1 MTTGITIRRR
11 DGSVLFHSA
20 TATTTAQA
28 VNELVAEA
36 RRDLRSADLRSADL
50 RSADLRS
57 ADLRSAN
64 LRSADL
70 RSADL
75 RSADLRS
82 ANLRSA
88 NLRSAD
94 LSSANLRSANLRSAD
109 LRSADL
115 SSANLRS
122 ADLRSADLRY
132 ANLSY
137 AKNVPHVLTVG
148 PLDGWLITLTNT
160 LDGWRFTAGCRY
172 LTEGEARAHWADAS
186 GWSPDSAPEHGARM
200 LAGVDALI
208 SMARALGWPEKL
220 VGEAEAVV
228 A

>member
-36 RRDLRSADLRSADL
+36 RR
-50 RSADLRS
+50 
-57 ADLRSAN
+57 N

-75 RSADLRS
+75 CSADLHSADLRY
-82 ANLRSA
+82 
-88 NLRSAD
+88 AD
-94 LSSANLRSANLRSAD
+94 LRYAD

-115 SSANLRS
+115 Y
-122 ADLRSADLRY
+122 SADLRY
-132 ANLSY
+132 ADLRYADLHYADLRYADLRS

>member
-36 RRDLRSADLRSADL
+36 RRNLRSADLRYADLYSADLRSADL
-50 RSADLRS
+50 RS
-57 ADLRSAN
+57 
-64 LRSADL
+64 
-70 RSADL
+70 
-75 RSADLRS
+75 
-82 ANLRSA
+82 
-88 NLRSAD
+88 
-94 LSSANLRSANLRSAD
+94 
-109 LRSADL
+109 
-115 SSANLRS
+115 
-122 ADLRSADLRY
+122 
-132 ANLSY
+132 

>member
-36 RRDLRSADLRSADL
+36 RRNLRSADLRSADLYSADLRSADL
-50 RSADLRS
+50 RSADLRY
-57 ADLRSAN
+57 
-64 LRSADL
+64 ADL

-75 RSADLRS
+75 HY
-82 ANLRSA
+82 
-88 NLRSAD
+88 
-94 LSSANLRSANLRSAD
+94 
-109 LRSADL
+109 
-115 SSANLRS
+115 

-132 ANLSY
+132 ADLHYANLRYADLRS

>member
-36 RRDLRSADLRSADL
+36 RRNLRSADLRSADL

-57 ADLRSAN
+57 ADLRSA
-64 LRSADL
+64 DL
-70 RSADL
+70 RY
-75 RSADLRS
+75 
-82 ANLRSA
+82 
-88 NLRSAD
+88 
-94 LSSANLRSANLRSAD
+94 
-109 LRSADL
+109 
-115 SSANLRS
+115 
-122 ADLRSADLRY
+122 ADLRY
-132 ANLSY
+132 ADLRS

-148 PLDGWLITLTNT
+148 RLDGWLITLTNT

>member
-1 MTTGITIRRR
+1 MTTGITIHRR
-11 DGSVLFHSA
+11 DGSVLFFSA

-36 RRDLRSADLRSADL
+36 RRNLRDADLRYADL
-50 RSADLRS
+50 RHTDLRHTDLRYANLRDADLRD
-57 ADLRSAN
+57 ADLRYADLRHTDLRYAN
-64 LRSADL
+64 LRDADL
-70 RSADL
+70 RYADL
-75 RSADLRS
+75 RHTDLRY
-82 ANLRSA
+82 ANLRLSDLRDA

-94 LSSANLRSANLRSAD
+94 LSSA
-109 LRSADL
+109 
-115 SSANLRS
+115 
-122 ADLRSADLRY
+122 DLRY
-132 ANLSY
+132 AR
-137 AKNVPHVLTVG
+137 NVPQVLTVG
-148 PLDGWLITLTNT
+148 PLDGWLLSLTNT
-160 LDGWRFTAGCRY
+160 PDGWRFTAGCRY

-186 GWSPDSAPEHGARM
+186 GWSPGSAPEHGARM